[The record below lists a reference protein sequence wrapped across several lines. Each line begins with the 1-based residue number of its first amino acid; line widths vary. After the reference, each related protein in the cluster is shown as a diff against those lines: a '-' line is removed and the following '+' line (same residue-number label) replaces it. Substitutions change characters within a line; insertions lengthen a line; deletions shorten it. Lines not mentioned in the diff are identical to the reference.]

1 MLTNK
6 YLYILYFLVIVW
18 KILMSDQ
25 VICKLYSLISFKSH
39 NLLIYIYH
47 LVIRMSNDLCA
58 VSARSGLIQLQQQAI
73 RYMPFNTS
81 CWDVNVGVVDRR
93 KFWQS
98 TKCIPQ
104 MPRTLNPMSRCFFP
118 SFLFISLSALRLL
131 AGISHGWNHRKN
143 MPVSSDIMGSN
154 V

>member
-81 CWDVNVGVVDRR
+81 C
-93 KFWQS
+93 
-98 TKCIPQ
+98 
-104 MPRTLNPMSRCFFP
+104 
-118 SFLFISLSALRLL
+118 
-131 AGISHGWNHRKN
+131 
-143 MPVSSDIMGSN
+143 
-154 V
+154 